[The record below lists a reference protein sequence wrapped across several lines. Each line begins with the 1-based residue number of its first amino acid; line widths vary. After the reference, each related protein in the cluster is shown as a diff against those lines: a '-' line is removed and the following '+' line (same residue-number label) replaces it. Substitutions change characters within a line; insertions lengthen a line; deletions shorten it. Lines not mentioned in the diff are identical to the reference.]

1 MEKRASE
8 RATIYHNPK
17 CSTSRKVLGMLREAG
32 IEPEVVEYLKA
43 PPSRAKLKALI
54 AAAGLTP
61 RGLLR
66 KKETAYREL
75 KLDDPKLGDEAL
87 IDAMLEQPILIER
100 PIVET
105 ERGVRLCRPPERVE
119 QILPKRR

>member
-1 MEKRASE
+1 MA
-8 RATIYHNPK
+8 ATIWHNPK
-17 CSTSRKVLGMLREAG
+17 CSTSRKVLARLRESG
-32 IEPEVVEYLKA
+32 IEPTVVEYLKA

-54 AAAGLTP
+54 AAAGIAA

-66 KKETAYREL
+66 RKEPAYREL
-75 KLDDPKLGDEAL
+75 GLDDASLGDEAL

-105 ERGVRLCRPPERVE
+105 ERGVRLCRPPEAVE
-119 QILPKRR
+119 AILPPRR

>member
-1 MEKRASE
+1 MA
-8 RATIYHNPK
+8 ATIWHNPK

-32 IEPEVVEYLKA
+32 VEPEVIEYLKA
-43 PPSRAKLKALI
+43 PPSRSKLKALI

-66 KKETAYREL
+66 KKEPAYREL
-75 KLDDPKLGDEAL
+75 KLDDPKLGDEAIL
-87 IDAMLEQPILIER
+87 DAMLEQPILIER

-105 ERGVRLCRPPERVE
+105 ERGVRLCRPPESVE
-119 QILPKRR
+119 DILPKRR